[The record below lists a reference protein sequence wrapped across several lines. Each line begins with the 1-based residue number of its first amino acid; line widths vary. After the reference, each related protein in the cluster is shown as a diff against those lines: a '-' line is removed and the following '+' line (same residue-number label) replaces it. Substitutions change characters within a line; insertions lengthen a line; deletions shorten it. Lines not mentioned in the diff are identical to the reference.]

1 MAFFDKSKI
10 QSYGVLNH
18 DKQLQ
23 KSFPRMPEITPFRRK
38 LFASTS
44 GSQKEKY
51 FVEVCSAA
59 CFVTTR
65 LYLKLEN
72 TVLNYIL
79 FSLVQ
84 IQH

>member
-1 MAFFDKSKI
+1 MAFFDISKI

-44 GSQKEKY
+44 GSQKGKY

-59 CFVTTR
+59 CFELLSQPGFTSSW
-65 LYLKLEN
+65 K
-72 TVLNYIL
+72 IL
-79 FSLVQ
+79 S
-84 IQH
+84 